1 MKLSSM
7 VSEACIELGME
18 FESKDAVLRRVAELA
33 VRHPALR
40 SHSAEAVYNAMKK
53 RESIG
58 STGFGNGFALPHC
71 RLDDI
76 QQFVVGLLTI
86 PHGVSFD
93 SMDDQPVRVVVFM
106 VTPTTQTNVHIRLL
120 SEISRIFRQP
130 GAVDSLVQ
138 AETAAE
144 AKARLVE
151 AGGAEELEARPQA
164 RSLLHVIVQDEAVF
178 QGVLEAV
185 AGVDPSSVV
194 VVDGRTAEEHLVHV
208 PLFAGLW
215 SERDR
220 PFCRIIMA
228 WAERNL
234 INETVRRIEHVT
246 GVMDERTGI
255 LISVQEPFYVAGRL
269 TD

>member
-1 MKLSSM
+1 MKLAPM
-7 VSEACIELGME
+7 VSEACIDLGIELGG
-18 FESKDAVLRRVAELA
+18 KDEVLRRVAELA

-40 SHSAEAVYNAMKK
+40 AHSADAVYLAMKE

-71 RLDDI
+71 RLDDVR
-76 QQFVVGLLTI
+76 QFVVGLLTV
-86 PHGVSFD
+86 PQGVDFASND
-93 SMDDQPVRVVVFM
+93 GQPVRVVVFM
-106 VTPTTQTNVHIRLL
+106 VTPATQSNMHIRLL

-138 AETAAE
+138 AATAAQ
-144 AKARLVE
+144 AKARLV
-151 AGGAEELEARPQA
+151 AGGAEELEEKSNA
-164 RSLLHVIVQDEAVF
+164 RSLLHVIVQDEGVF

-228 WAERNL
+228 WAERRL
-234 INETVRRIEHVT
+234 INETVRRIEHVA
-246 GVMDERTGI
+246 GVLDERTGI
-255 LISVQEPFYVAGRL
+255 LVSVHEPFYVGGRL